1 MLHLTCVLQE
11 HRGEGLGWM
20 IGKYVLNQAE
30 QRQKRVFLQ
39 ATPEGKPLYLK
50 LGFGLKA
57 EVSVDLKEFGKE
69 GTYVQSTMVWDPYE
83 PQTGDVDVDGV

>member
-1 MLHLTCVLQE
+1 
-11 HRGEGLGWM
+11 M

-39 ATPEGKPLYLK
+39 ATPEGRPLYLK

-57 EVSVDLKEFGKE
+57 EASVDLKEFGKE
-69 GTYVQSTMVWDPYE
+69 GIYIQSTMIWDPYE
-83 PQTGDVDVDGV
+83 PQTRDVDVHGA